1 MSVVERR
8 TAPEPHLENRP
19 SRNQDF
25 MRPRRFLARPR
36 HPLSMS
42 TWLPDGSRSAHHA
55 HRRPIY
61 VSFVS
66 KAILWDKGLCHETT
80 HASPNHRPLLCP
92 RFLSHMKARPEDLRP
107 PCFLSSKSRP
117 QPPSQG
123 RTQNTNALTA
133 LKTQTL
139 EGFFHLNP
147 DRRRSGVQNE
157 GLTIGRRSAV
167 VVPCLPLPSTPPC
180 STINPTPPH
189 QNILQS
195 DSGKQQSKQKQ
206 QTNTVPASP
215 SCSPFPPEEKDE
227 LQGREKVPQPALVS
241 TTVAAEPDWKPHL
254 GPARSERSETPTSTV
269 SHGSLSDFS
278 RPPSSLFSRSTNLAS
293 GRSSVLSSGRSS
305 VLSSGRSSVLSSGRS
320 SVLSADIRDLDPEGS
335 VCFSPLQPSP
345 VMQSPLASSPPAGIN
360 PHQSTSTTTPPP
372 CEVLLGQTKPLS
384 PRPTSSIRP
393 RSDKPVSSR
402 RSTKNLIQ
410 DTSIDPGLNPS
421 LDSDHGLVTLAF
433 PSTTWS
439 SCPSPQRT
447 TYRSGSVAKLTS
459 SPPQLESHRWPVLPP
474 ISPVKGRCV
483 SAASRYSEL
492 SCSQSHVFD
501 ELEAIAPRSTSC
513 PSLDEPS
520 DSSGCPSPET
530 ELSPGLAALTVGCDS
545 GNLGSLSR
553 VQLLLLDRLEPETLP
568 SPYCHDEEFS
578 PVQDW
583 PDFRMNY
590 DLELTSAGVVKKGVL
605 RPLTAGSISE
615 RCDSAGK
622 VPENKSDQSE
632 GGSGSP
638 SSWIIDLSPS
648 YNMFRSS
655 YSPCKSNHGSSADEG
670 GPTEEESNYPGWE
683 EQVESSASSGKTTEQ
698 QDEEKDRG
706 MEERKTKVLNIL
718 SKLQD
723 DTSLQPSG
731 NKGRSNFEDFDFLA
745 KYCIFSQEKLAEYK
759 RAFEAEDSD
768 GDGYISCLQVLLA
781 IKNIIP
787 PELLSD
793 EEEIYVYRILEMVDF
808 RVRDGLV
815 DLRLFAVIASLA
827 QKIATMD
834 DFMRSLIN
842 NMDFRSLEV
851 RLFKAK
857 QLFLFLLEEQRG
869 EVGTQQGF
877 ISAEQ
882 LLLELKAG
890 GIHLEQEAAIRLE
903 LQHIPPLDLLDFLAY
918 LPLFMLIHKSVISN
932 PLDDSSNL

>member
-1 MSVVERR
+1 
-8 TAPEPHLENRP
+8 
-19 SRNQDF
+19 
-25 MRPRRFLARPR
+25 
-36 HPLSMS
+36 
-42 TWLPDGSRSAHHA
+42 
-55 HRRPIY
+55 
-61 VSFVS
+61 
-66 KAILWDKGLCHETT
+66 
-80 HASPNHRPLLCP
+80 
-92 RFLSHMKARPEDLRP
+92 MKARPEDLRP
-107 PCFLSSKSRP
+107 PLFLSSKSKP

-123 RTQNTNALTA
+123 KMQNTNNLTA

-139 EGFFHLNP
+139 EGVFHLNH
-147 DRRRSGVQNE
+147 DRKRSVLQNE
-157 GLTIGRRSAV
+157 GLMVGRRSAV
-167 VVPCLPLPSTPPC
+167 VVPFLPLHATLPS
-180 STINPTPPH
+180 STINPTPPLP
-189 QNILQS
+189 NTPESI
-195 DSGKQQSKQKQ
+195 SGRQLSKP
-206 QTNTVPASP
+206 NTVPASP
-215 SCSPFPPEEKDE
+215 SCSPPPEEKNE
-227 LQGREKVPQPALVS
+227 LLEKDRVPQPALVS
-241 TTVAAEPDWKPHL
+241 IAEAAEPDWKLHL
-254 GPARSERSETPTSTV
+254 RPAGSERTESPTSAF

-278 RPPSSLFSRSTNLAS
+278 RPPSSLFSRSTDLAS
-293 GRSSVLSSGRSS
+293 GRTSVLSGKTYSDNG
-305 VLSSGRSSVLSSGRS
+305 
-320 SVLSADIRDLDPEGS
+320 ADIRDLDQEGS
-335 VCFSPLQPSP
+335 VCFSPLHPSQ
-345 VMQSPLASSPPAGIN
+345 VMQSPLASYPAARSN
-360 PHQSTSTTTPPP
+360 PHQSKSKTTPPL
-372 CEVLLGQTKPLS
+372 CDLLLGQTTPLS
-384 PRPTSSIRP
+384 PRPTSSVRP
-393 RSDKPVSSR
+393 HSEKPASSR
-402 RSTKNLIQ
+402 KSTKSLLQ
-410 DTSIDPGLNPS
+410 DAFIDPGLNPS
-421 LDSDHGLVTLAF
+421 LDSNRCLVTPAF
-433 PSTTWS
+433 PSATWS

-447 TYRSGSVAKLTS
+447 TYRSGSGAKLTF
-459 SPPQLESHRWPVLPP
+459 SPPQLESHRWSVLPP
-474 ISPVKGRCV
+474 ISPVRGRCG

-513 PSLDEPS
+513 SSLDEPS
-520 DSSGCPSPET
+520 DSSGCPSPDT

-553 VQLLLLDRLEPETLP
+553 VQLLLLDRLEPATLHG
-568 SPYCHDEEFS
+568 PYGRDVEFS

-583 PDFRMNY
+583 PDLGMNY
-590 DLELTSAGVVKKGVL
+590 DLELTSTDVL

-622 VPENKSDQSE
+622 VRQNKSDQSE

-638 SSWIIDLSPS
+638 SSWIIDPSPS

-655 YSPCKSNHGSSADEG
+655 DSLCNSNHGSSADEG
-670 GPTEEESNYPGWE
+670 GPTEEESNYPGWK
-683 EQVESSASSGKTTEQ
+683 EQAESSDGGRRTNHRA
-698 QDEEKDRG
+698 EEKDRR
-706 MEERKTKVLNIL
+706 MEERKTKVLNML
-718 SKLQD
+718 SKMQD
-723 DTSLQPSG
+723 DTPRQPSG
-731 NKGRSNFEDFDFLA
+731 NKGCSNFEDFDFLA

-781 IKNIIP
+781 LKNIIP

-793 EEEIYVYRILEMVDF
+793 EEELYVYRILEMVDF

-857 QLFLFLLEEQRG
+857 QLFLFLLEDQRG

-932 PLDDSSNL
+932 PLDDFSNP